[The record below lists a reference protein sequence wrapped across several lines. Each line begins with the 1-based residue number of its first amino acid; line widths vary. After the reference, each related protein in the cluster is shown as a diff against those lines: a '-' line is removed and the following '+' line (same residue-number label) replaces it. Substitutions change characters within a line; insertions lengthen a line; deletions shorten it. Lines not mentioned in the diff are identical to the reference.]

1 MTAVERHSRPT
12 RKHSEVPRN
21 GFPIADLG
29 VANAISWRD
38 ILDSMFGLVGVVSP
52 DGVVLDVNRAPLDAA
67 DLQRQDVVGRPF
79 FEAYWWSYSEPVQ
92 LEVRTAVRA
101 ASQGKV
107 TRQEL
112 LGRFKDGKLIPID
125 CVFSPLPDAN
135 GRVVAIACSGV
146 DVSARRDAEI
156 SLRQANRDLRLLID
170 CNQALVRISDEA
182 ELLRS
187 ICELIVATGGYR
199 MAWVGFAED
208 DATKVVRPAASAG
221 VATSYLRDVRITWD
235 DSPTGAGPTGRAIR
249 ERTAIVCTRLDD
261 DPNFAPWRKQALAHG
276 YQASIAVPLIL
287 ESGLG
292 ALMIYSDGTPA
303 FPPEEVALLV
313 ELANDLAHG
322 ISTLRK
328 RLAHERAEAKL
339 KVWRQLL
346 DKTNDLLLVADAQT
360 GRLIDVNETAVHRL
374 GYTRDELLQMKL
386 PDFSSTAAE
395 QPWPERLE
403 AIRKAG
409 SVIVEGTHRCKD
421 AQCFPVESSVS
432 YVEQAQQGFLI
443 SVARDVTERKRHE
456 EQIARLTR
464 VLRMQSSINAA
475 VLRIREGD
483 NLLREACRIATEV
496 GGYDRA
502 TLWIADLDGRRARA
516 TFSSGA
522 TADLPYEALELGDG
536 PEGDGSLTSR
546 AIRSG
551 EIEVCNDLSQSQP
564 PIAMRERLLA
574 LGYKSLVA
582 IPLNMQAR
590 QGALLLA
597 SRATNQVSRREMLL
611 LQDIRSSLA
620 FALQS
625 GEDAGAAKY
634 LAYFDPLTGLAKRTL
649 LCERVDGV
657 LRTLSGPESALTI
670 AAFDIHGLT
679 DINDRFGYRIG
690 DLLLQQV
697 AERLKRNIETQ
708 ERIGHLGGGT
718 FVLLE
723 PGLSASAENVAALLE
738 GTVFGEP
745 FDIDGNIIRGSFS
758 LGITRYPN
766 DGGCADVLI
775 QNAEAALKR
784 AKEGTG
790 ERYLTYEV
798 RMHGEAA
805 RRMELEHKLRAAL
818 DQQEFVIHY
827 QPIVDVVSG
836 RIQSLEALLRWSQPE
851 GIVSPAHFLPLLE
864 SSGLIVPVGTWVLER
879 AVRDCLR
886 LQSLGL
892 GPVRIAVNISAL
904 QLRRRSFVD
913 EVLKVAA
920 GLSGEGYGLD
930 LEITESGL
938 LQDIGATTRKLQR
951 LRAAGIG
958 VALDDFG
965 TGYSSLGLLSKL
977 PVDVLKIDR
986 SFVKGLPRDS
996 ASVALT
1002 SSIVGLATAFGL
1014 GTVAEGV
1021 ETAEQL
1027 AKIRELGC
1035 RRWQGY
1041 LYSRPVVL
1049 DEIEV
1054 MLASGVPLAS
1064 TGVAARP
1071 N

>member
-1 MTAVERHSRPT
+1 
-12 RKHSEVPRN
+12 
-21 GFPIADLG
+21 
-29 VANAISWRD
+29 
-38 ILDSMFGLVGVVSP
+38 
-52 DGVVLDVNRAPLDAA
+52 
-67 DLQRQDVVGRPF
+67 
-79 FEAYWWSYSEPVQ
+79 
-92 LEVRTAVRA
+92 
-101 ASQGKV
+101 
-107 TRQEL
+107 
-112 LGRFKDGKLIPID
+112 
-125 CVFSPLPDAN
+125 
-135 GRVVAIACSGV
+135 
-146 DVSARRDAEI
+146 
-156 SLRQANRDLRLLID
+156 
-170 CNQALVRISDEA
+170 
-182 ELLRS
+182 
-187 ICELIVATGGYR
+187 
-199 MAWVGFAED
+199 
-208 DATKVVRPAASAG
+208 
-221 VATSYLRDVRITWD
+221 
-235 DSPTGAGPTGRAIR
+235 
-249 ERTAIVCTRLDD
+249 
-261 DPNFAPWRKQALAHG
+261 
-276 YQASIAVPLIL
+276 
-287 ESGLG
+287 
-292 ALMIYSDGTPA
+292 
-303 FPPEEVALLV
+303 
-313 ELANDLAHG
+313 
-322 ISTLRK
+322 
-328 RLAHERAEAKL
+328 
-339 KVWRQLL
+339 
-346 DKTNDLLLVADAQT
+346 
-360 GRLIDVNETAVHRL
+360 
-374 GYTRDELLQMKL
+374 
-386 PDFSSTAAE
+386 
-395 QPWPERLE
+395 
-403 AIRKAG
+403 
-409 SVIVEGTHRCKD
+409 
-421 AQCFPVESSVS
+421 
-432 YVEQAQQGFLI
+432 
-443 SVARDVTERKRHE
+443 
-456 EQIARLTR
+456 
-464 VLRMQSSINAA
+464 
-475 VLRIREGD
+475 
-483 NLLREACRIATEV
+483 
-496 GGYDRA
+496 
-502 TLWIADLDGRRARA
+502 
-516 TFSSGA
+516 
-522 TADLPYEALELGDG
+522 
-536 PEGDGSLTSR
+536 
-546 AIRSG
+546 
-551 EIEVCNDLSQSQP
+551 
-564 PIAMRERLLA
+564 MRERLIA

-582 IPLNMQAR
+582 IPLSMQAR